1 MTLRDARRRRFF
13 QLIGGA
19 AAGAALA
26 GCRPARELSEEI
38 ADLLELRDE
47 ERAWLAD
54 LSVSDSRRL
63 FAGLTAPDRLAD
75 PAARVISQLLTS
87 RTRLTSFVRYPRIGD
102 VRLVCDG
109 LIRE

>member
-38 ADLLELRDE
+38 ADLLE
-47 ERAWLAD
+47 
-54 LSVSDSRRL
+54 SVSDSRRL